1 MRGIFTLRKVFRTRL
16 VFCRLAPSFYTPGG
30 VFNLCWLFCETG
42 QALYIYLYQL
52 WPSSVLQ
59 RHAMHTML
67 GKLLQ
72 QYFFRRESC
81 WSRTKRFTASQR
93 VHIVQKKSPDT
104 DMVLQAF
111 AFPFRLSQTIT

>member
-1 MRGIFTLRKVFRTRL
+1 MRGIFTLEKSSGQGLFSVVWRR
-16 VFCRLAPSFYTPGG
+16 AYTPGG
-30 VFNLCWLFCETG
+30 IFNLCWLFRETG

-72 QYFFRRESC
+72 QYFSIVAGSEENHVESY
-81 WSRTKRFTASQR
+81 
-93 VHIVQKKSPDT
+93 
-104 DMVLQAF
+104 
-111 AFPFRLSQTIT
+111 